1 MSQVETTTPVNNE
14 VKKQPI
20 VKLTDKYNRYVVLIY
35 KLLNE
40 MKNTDAISE
49 DTYIAMLKGATPLFQ
64 DGAAQKEYLED
75 FFESYKGLK
84 NNMNSELRILNKPV
98 KEKKK
103 NMTGEPPKKRGPKKK
118 EIVDNRSEEEKL
130 IDNLVQ
136 AAQSAATEDSTA
148 QSAATEDSTAQSAA
162 TDTKDSNNEN
172 IDKNEIKDEVECVVA
187 IVDKP
192 KMQRKRKPK
201 KEVVNVDCIED
212 GCKTPELSDLS
223 QSLETPENV
232 PKPKKTP
239 RAPKKQKKEVTVE
252 VPVEIPKMEELN
264 EEDYSSDEEEI
275 VVRRWSFEGKNYLKD
290 EENNVYDCDTQ
301 DVIGKFNSS
310 TNELIPC

>member
-40 MKNTDAISE
+40 MKNTDVITE
-49 DTYIAMLKGATPLFQ
+49 DTYNGMLKGAIPLFQ
-64 DGAAQKEYLED
+64 VGATQKEYLED
-75 FFESYKGLK
+75 FFESYKGVK
-84 NNMNSELRILNKPV
+84 NNMNSELRTLNKPV

-103 NMTGEPPKKRGPKKK
+103 KNTTGEPPKKRGPKKK

-130 IDNLVQ
+130 IDNLVK
-136 AAQSAATEDSTA
+136 AAQSASPDDTTSVSAATEDSND
-148 QSAATEDSTAQSAA
+148 EI
-162 TDTKDSNNEN
+162 
-172 IDKNEIKDEVECVVA
+172 IDKNEIEHEVECVVA
-187 IVDKP
+187 VIDKP

-212 GCKTPELSDLS
+212 GCKTPELPVESID
-223 QSLETPENV
+223 LETPENV
-232 PKPKKTP
+232 PKPKKVP
-239 RAPKKQKKEVTVE
+239 KAPKKQKKETSVE

-264 EEDYSSDEEEI
+264 EEEYSSDEEEI
-275 VVRRWSFEGKNYLKD
+275 VVKRWKFEGKNYLKD

-301 DVIGKFNSS
+301 DVIGKFNPSA
-310 TNELIPC
+310 NELIPC

>member
-1 MSQVETTTPVNNE
+1 MHKLPAIIAITMSQVETTTPVNNE

-40 MKNTDAISE
+40 MKNTDTISE

-136 AAQSAATEDSTA
+136 AAQSAEDSTA
-148 QSAATEDSTAQSAA
+148 QS
-162 TDTKDSNNEN
+162 DTKDSNDEN

-212 GCKTPELSDLS
+212 GCKTPELPDLS

-239 RAPKKQKKEVTVE
+239 RAPKKQKKETVVE

-290 EENNVYDCDTQ
+290 EENNVYDCETQ
-301 DVIGKFNSS
+301 DVIGKFNLS